1 MTSVA
6 AGAAAVLAWLGVC
19 LLSLSDS
26 RRGLGVGLLLA
37 GIGLAGVRLL
47 ENDSIEAGLLLVGTL
62 VAVFLGWR
70 RSRQRGWGTLPPAST
85 PRVVACV
92 VLGSVA
98 LWLARAALTLPGS
111 WADRA
116 AVAAVIGVAVARL
129 LTAEEPLIALAAAA
143 ATALAGGMFA
153 AVAEP
158 EVGPAATLVGAA
170 IAAGLNLVPVEQKPA
185 PTQPGR
191 G

>member
-6 AGAAAVLAWLGVC
+6 AGVAAVLAWLGVC
-19 LLSLSDS
+19 LLMLSDS
-26 RRGLGVGLLLA
+26 RRGLGVGLLIA
-37 GIGLAGVRLL
+37 GLGLAGVRLF
-47 ENDSIEAGLLLVGTL
+47 ENDSAEAGLLLGGTL

-70 RSRQRGWGTLPPAST
+70 RSHQRGWGASPPGST

-116 AVAAVIGVAVARL
+116 AVAAVIGVAAARL

-143 ATALAGGMFA
+143 AAALAGGTFA

-158 EVGPAATLVGAA
+158 EAGPAATLIGAV
-170 IAAGLNLVPVEQKPA
+170 IAAGLNLVPVEQQAA
-185 PTQPGR
+185 PTQPSR